1 MDDAEELEPTSDPEG
16 EEESEEELEEDYQ
29 ELVYGIPVPEMTEGL
44 QPIEVIV
51 LIKGV
56 NMEDGSPTMTTVVSP
71 GMTTWEAA
79 GLMVIALERVKTMA
93 MMDLFETYEDED
105 DEDE

>member
-1 MDDAEELEPTSDPEG
+1 MADAEEVNEPEET
-16 EEESEEELEEDYQ
+16 EEETEEYQ

-51 LIKGV
+51 LIKGI

-79 GLMVIALERVKTMA
+79 GLMTIALERVKTMA
-93 MMDLFETYEDED
+93 MMDLFEAYEDD